1 MSLEEFPSPTGVLY
15 LLIRCNENYRL
26 DAQGVSVP
34 YWGSLSSNSKK
45 QETPVKNLSDI
56 VSVPYWG
63 SLSSN
68 DNNSL
73 PALTT
78 VQFPS
83 PTGVLYLLIMKKNV
97 RKQKQRQF
105 PSPTGVLY
113 LLIILPLLWQLW
125 RPLRFRPLLG
135 FSIF

>member
-34 YWGSLSSNSKK
+34 YWGSLSSNLI
-45 QETPVKNLSDI
+45 QIYVKPLRI
-56 VSVPYWG
+56 MVSVPYWG

-68 DNNSL
+68 
-73 PALTT
+73 AKW
-78 VQFPS
+78 
-83 PTGVLYLLIMKKNV
+83 YKIMRFEVK
-97 RKQKQRQF
+97 
-105 PSPTGVLY
+105 G
-113 LLIILPLLWQLW
+113 
-125 RPLRFRPLLG
+125 FRPLLG

>member
-68 DNNSL
+68 YKVYSGYARCDR
-73 PALTT
+73 
-78 VQFPS
+78 FPS
-83 PTGVLYLLIMKKNV
+83 PTGVLYLLI
-97 RKQKQRQF
+97 
-105 PSPTGVLY
+105 G
-113 LLIILPLLWQLW
+113 
-125 RPLRFRPLLG
+125 
-135 FSIF
+135 

>member
-45 QETPVKNLSDI
+45 QETSVKNLSDI

-68 DNNSL
+68 FTDVSYKAARTLVSVPYWGSL
-73 PALTT
+73 SSNLMT
-78 VQFPS
+78 S
-83 PTGVLYLLIMKKNV
+83 
-97 RKQKQRQF
+97 R
-105 PSPTGVLY
+105 
-113 LLIILPLLWQLW
+113 
-125 RPLRFRPLLG
+125 
-135 FSIF
+135 

>member
-68 DNNSL
+68 YEEECEEIETEVVSVPYWGSL
-73 PALTT
+73 SSKRNEKNK
-78 VQFPS
+78 QQRSNEFPS
-83 PTGVLYLLIMKKNV
+83 PTGVLYLLKSNE
-97 RKQKQRQF
+97 
-105 PSPTGVLY
+105 
-113 LLIILPLLWQLW
+113 
-125 RPLRFRPLLG
+125 
-135 FSIF
+135 

>member
-63 SLSSN
+63 SLSSTYEEECEEIETEVVSVPYWGSLSSN
-68 DNNSL
+68 ENNMIIGT
-73 PALTT
+73 LTD
-78 VQFPS
+78 
-83 PTGVLYLLIMKKNV
+83 G
-97 RKQKQRQF
+97 
-105 PSPTGVLY
+105 
-113 LLIILPLLWQLW
+113 
-125 RPLRFRPLLG
+125 FRPLLG

>member
-68 DNNSL
+68 YAHQFRKWKLENVSVPYWGSL
-73 PALTT
+73 SSNPASANPVFMRIDYSLC
-78 VQFPS
+78 VA
-83 PTGVLYLLIMKKNV
+83 KNI
-97 RKQKQRQF
+97 F
-105 PSPTGVLY
+105 
-113 LLIILPLLWQLW
+113 IILIPKVIYNYQ
-125 RPLRFRPLLG
+125 FVQ
-135 FSIF
+135 

>member
-26 DAQGVSVP
+26 DDQG
-34 YWGSLSSNSKK
+34 
-45 QETPVKNLSDI
+45 

-97 RKQKQRQF
+97 RK
-105 PSPTGVLY
+105 
-113 LLIILPLLWQLW
+113 
-125 RPLRFRPLLG
+125 
-135 FSIF
+135 